1 MTIDKIPT
9 PAGGKN
15 GRGKAC
21 SITELLNCMERVLG
35 VSKKAVLDE
44 EFATFVDL
52 DLSLHIGPEDLLP
65 HFHRCIG
72 EEEDEGEDFSTDSQK
87 SALQCKYTRALTSE
101 FFFLSASCWRWT
113 RRLPRT

>member
-1 MTIDKIPT
+1 
-9 PAGGKN
+9 
-15 GRGKAC
+15 
-21 SITELLNCMERVLG
+21 MERVLG
-35 VSKKAVLDE
+35 VPKKAVLDE

-72 EEEDEGEDFSTDSQK
+72 EEEEEEEDLCLFKQILQK
-87 SALQCKYTRALTSE
+87 SALQFEYTRALTSDI
-101 FFFLSASCWRWT
+101 FFFSAYYWRWT

>member
-1 MTIDKIPT
+1 
-9 PAGGKN
+9 
-15 GRGKAC
+15 
-21 SITELLNCMERVLG
+21 MERVLG

-72 EEEDEGEDFSTDSQK
+72 EEETRCIGEEEAPFPPVH
-87 SALQCKYTRALTSE
+87 
-101 FFFLSASCWRWT
+101 
-113 RRLPRT
+113 RRGGG

>member
-1 MTIDKIPT
+1 
-9 PAGGKN
+9 
-15 GRGKAC
+15 
-21 SITELLNCMERVLG
+21 MERVLG

-72 EEEDEGEDFSTDSQK
+72 EEEDAVHRRGGGPISTG
-87 SALQCKYTRALTSE
+87 A
-101 FFFLSASCWRWT
+101 
-113 RRLPRT
+113 